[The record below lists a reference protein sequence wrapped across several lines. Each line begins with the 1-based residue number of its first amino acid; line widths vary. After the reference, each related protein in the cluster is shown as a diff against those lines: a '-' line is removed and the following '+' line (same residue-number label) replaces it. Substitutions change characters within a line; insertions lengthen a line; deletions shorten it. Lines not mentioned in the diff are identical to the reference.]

1 MRWGISFST
10 VREQS
15 IICKNIRIVG
25 PTCAHFKLY
34 RLKKRVKQL
43 YSEMLTKNKISRLT
57 NMWIEY
63 DPYHFLGNAF
73 YFLTPIINLFS
84 VKLVPFH
91 SQHYAKYH
99 SIVNTMQWVQHRP
112 RPMISHFFLFFVSPF
127 ASYNQTL
134 VIWEKIYY
142 VEGNFEITKAKNYI

>member
-10 VREQS
+10 VRGRS
-15 IICKNIRIVG
+15 IICRNIRIVG

-43 YSEMLTKNKISRLT
+43 YSEMLTRYKISRLT
-57 NMWIEY
+57 TCESNMAPTFFREC
-63 DPYHFLGNAF
+63 L
-73 YFLTPIINLFS
+73 LFS
-84 VKLVPFH
+84 YTNYQSLLCEI
-91 SQHYAKYH
+91 STYH
-99 SIVNTMQWVQHRP
+99 SMVNTMQWVQHRP

-134 VIWEKIYY
+134 MIWEKIYY